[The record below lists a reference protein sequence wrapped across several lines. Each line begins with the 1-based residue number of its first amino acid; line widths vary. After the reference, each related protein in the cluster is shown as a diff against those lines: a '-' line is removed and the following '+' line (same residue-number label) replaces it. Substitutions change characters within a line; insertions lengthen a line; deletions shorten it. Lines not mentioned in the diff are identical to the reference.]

1 MGVTLDRS
9 GQFYFYC
16 VQDFTAFRSLH
27 YKFSYFKEVK
37 MPATY
42 AILGGTG
49 ATGSEL
55 ISYLLNRQPFVHLNI
70 YVRSVS
76 KLYSLFP
83 DLQTSPN
90 VTIFT
95 GTIDE
100 TPVLASCI
108 RSATAIFCTIA
119 QNENEPGCSL
129 SQRTALA
136 VVLALTQL
144 RSESA
149 HPSTYTAPPLVWPSG
164 ALLNPAFDKRIPA
177 AMRAVALRAAF
188 HVLQDCGLAAEYL
201 RGFQW
206 IPVSFWQPGPIVK
219 DEARGVSLTA
229 DEGFDVISYADV
241 ARGIV
246 KIVEEDD
253 GMWIGKEVGF
263 VALGGK
269 KVKSL
274 PPSTFV
280 WVLVGLLGYYMPSL
294 WRVGRKMGLW

>member
-1 MGVTLDRS
+1 
-9 GQFYFYC
+9 
-16 VQDFTAFRSLH
+16 
-27 YKFSYFKEVK
+27 
-37 MPATY
+37 
-42 AILGGTG
+42 
-49 ATGSEL
+49 
-55 ISYLLNRQPFVHLNI
+55 
-70 YVRSVS
+70 VRSVS
-76 KLYSLFP
+76 KLSSLFP
-83 DLQTSPN
+83 DDLQTSPN

-129 SQRTALA
+129 SQSTAHA

-144 RSESA
+144 RSASA
-149 HPSTYTAPPLVWPSG
+149 HPSTYTAPPLVWPSS
-164 ALLNPAFDKRIPA
+164 AALNPAFKKRLPA
-177 AMRAVALRAAF
+177 AMRAIASRAAF
-188 HVLQDCGLAAEYL
+188 HVLRDLRLAAEYL
-201 RGFQW
+201 RGFEW

-219 DEARGVSLTA
+219 DQTRGMSLTA
-229 DEGFDVISYADV
+229 EEGSDVISYADV

-246 KIVEEDD
+246 KIVEEGD

-274 PPSTFV
+274 PPSTFI
-280 WVLVGLLGYYMPSL
+280 WMLVGLLGYYMPSL
-294 WRVGRKMGLW
+294 WLAGRKRGLW